1 MKLRKYLFAAL
12 AVAATAS
19 CVEEN
24 MENPQQSTHNGTL
37 VEKVFE
43 AYTPTKTAL
52 GADGLSVVWSEN
64 DGINVFDETASCAD
78 YDAFTVKS
86 SGGAKTSFN
95 GMADGGAK
103 EFYALYPYSEDA
115 SWDYE
120 TKTVK
125 TYLTHK
131 QKASVGGF
139 DSSAAISVA
148 SESEGVLRFQN
159 VGALMTFTISSSDVK
174 EIIIKSNNAEKLAG
188 AVSVK
193 FDAEGKP
200 SIDNAALGTRW
211 EKVQLLPV
219 EGSVFTP
226 GVYHIVVL
234 PCTLKNGLTVNVT
247 KTDNKVYSKF
257 KKDEA
262 VLEQGKQFLLGVI
275 DSNLTYDRDK
285 FTAVP
290 SSTPNLGTLLITNTH
305 VGMFKLVTDKTTTA
319 TASIGRALG
328 FVSERAKG
336 GTNYD
341 SETVLD
347 ANKQTTNPG
356 DFYGYVSDVSLLM
369 LNTFLQGVQANSKYR
384 PPYYNPAVNT
394 MYDWATA
401 CINVDYPDDNET
413 VGSFLVRGCYP
424 FFVVFEYLKD
434 QTTYM
439 TAEQQAAITAWFRK
453 IADEVKLSITL
464 WQQNDYFGSQYY
476 QNMSAAHMWGLLSIG
491 YAIDDPSLVEFAVDS
506 IDNPRDFYDCLQG
519 CILMEG
525 DTPSLRDPNHVA
537 PQTGEIIDRY
547 RHTTATNKGL
557 QYTSLTLQ
565 ILSTAARTMKNNGL
579 NLYDYTCPTGE
590 NLKLAYEFYAP
601 FYAQN
606 RADLKG
612 GYYTGEDSRIG
623 IAGDLHGLFE
633 LGYDAYPNS
642 DAIKSV
648 INNIPDRASNAKA
661 ASDVNNATIRQ
672 MHPQLG
678 YTRLLSVSVDNA
690 N

>member
-131 QKASVGGF
+131 QKASAGGF

-148 SESEGVLRFQN
+148 SESDGVLRFEN
-159 VGALMTFTISSSDVK
+159 VGSLMTFTISSSDVK

-193 FDAEGKP
+193 FDAEGRP

-211 EKVQLLPV
+211 EKVQLLPAG
-219 EGSVFTP
+219 GSVFAP
-226 GVYHIVVL
+226 GVYNIVVL

-275 DSNLTYDRDK
+275 DANLTYDRDK
-285 FTAVP
+285 FTAAT
-290 SSTPNLGTLLITNTH
+290 SANATLLYTSTQFAAIKNATGASVVEALGYAWTR
-305 VGMFKLVTDKTTTA
+305 GADGAKLDVESVTDENKATTA
-319 TASIGRALG
+319 II
-328 FVSERAKG
+328 
-336 GTNYD
+336 
-341 SETVLD
+341 
-347 ANKQTTNPG
+347 
-356 DFYGYVSDVSLLM
+356 DFYNAVSNISLSTLHM
-369 LNTFLQGVQANSKYR
+369 FTFGNTGGKNDRKVLYPKCMDIIS
-384 PPYYNPAVNT
+384 
-394 MYDWATA
+394 DWAIA
-401 CINVDYPDDNET
+401 CSNVDYPDNDPD
-413 VGSFLVRGCYP
+413 VGALLVRGCYP
-424 FFVVFEYLKD
+424 FFVVFELLKG
-434 QTTYM
+434 TAFT
-439 TAEQQAAITAWFRK
+439 TAEKDAAIEAWFRK

-476 QNMSAAHMWGLLSIG
+476 QNMSAAHMWGLMSIG
-491 YAIDDPSLVEFAVDS
+491 YAIDDTSLIEFALDC

-606 RADLKG
+606 KADLRG

-623 IAGDLHGLFE
+623 LASDLHGLFE
-633 LGYDAYPNS
+633 LGYNAYPNS
-642 DAIKSV
+642 TEIKAVIDAIP
-648 INNIPDRASNAKA
+648 NRASNAKN
-661 ASDVNNATIRQ
+661 ASEGNNATIRQ
-672 MHPQLG
+672 MHQQLG
-678 YTRLLSVSVDNA
+678 YTRFLSIDVDATN
-690 N
+690 

>member
-37 VEKVFE
+37 VEKFFE

-52 GADGLSVVWSEN
+52 GTDGLSVVWSEN

-275 DSNLTYDRDK
+275 DSGLTYDRDK
-285 FTAVP
+285 FKATF
-290 SSTPNLGTLLITNTH
+290 SSTVGKYTMLYTNTH
-305 VGMFKLVTDKTTTA
+305 NGLFKGTFPEGSSIANAKSLTATRAKDGSSYDPESVTDDDKATTDVGT
-319 TASIGRALG
+319 
-328 FVSERAKG
+328 FYDKVS
-336 GTNYD
+336 NI
-341 SETVLD
+341 
-347 ANKQTTNPG
+347 
-356 DFYGYVSDVSLLM
+356 SLLT
-369 LNTFLQGVQANSKYR
+369 LNMFIFCQQQTSSTKN
-384 PPYYNPAVNT
+384 PYMQKIAT
-394 MYDWATA
+394 IIADWAAA
-401 CINVDYPDDNET
+401 CNDVDYPDDAEG
-413 VGSFLVRGCYP
+413 VGALLARGCYP
-424 FFVVFEYLKD
+424 FFVNVEALWNHSTWI
-434 QTTYM
+434 TT
-439 TAEQQAAITAWFRK
+439 EQQAVIETWLRK
-453 IADEVKLSITL
+453 IATEIKQSISL
-464 WQQNDYFGSQYY
+464 WQSNDYFGSQYF

-491 YAIDDPSLVEFAVDS
+491 YALEDADMVEYALDH
-506 IDNPRDFYDCLQG
+506 IDNPRDFYDLLQG

-525 DTPSLRDPNHVA
+525 DTPCLRDPNSVA
-537 PQTGEIIDRY
+537 PQTGEIMDRY
-547 RHTTATNKGL
+547 RHTTANNKGL

-565 ILSTAARTMKNNGL
+565 ILSSAARTMKNNGL
-579 NLYDYTCPTGE
+579 DLYQYTCPTGE
-590 NLKLAYEFYAP
+590 NLRLAYEFYAP
-601 FYAQN
+601 FYANNDASLQ
-606 RADLKG
+606 G
-612 GYYTGEDSRIG
+612 GYYDGESRRIG

-633 LGYDAYPNS
+633 LGYNAYPDNA
-642 DAIKSV
+642 AIKSV
-648 INNIPDRASNAKA
+648 IDAIPDRASNAETA
-661 ASDVNNATIRQ
+661 TDGNNATKCQ
-672 MHPQLG
+672 MHQQLG
-678 YTRLLSVSVDNA
+678 YTRLLSIDVDRTN
-690 N
+690 

>member
-24 MENPQQSTHNGTL
+24 MENPQHSTHNGTL

-275 DSNLTYDRDK
+275 DSGLTYDRDK
-285 FTAVP
+285 FKATFSPTVGIY
-290 SSTPNLGTLLITNTH
+290 TMLYTNTH
-305 VGMFKLVTDKTTTA
+305 NGLFKGTFPEGSSIANAKSLTAKRGQGGNSYDQESVTDDDKATTDVGT
-319 TASIGRALG
+319 
-328 FVSERAKG
+328 FYDKVS
-336 GTNYD
+336 NI
-341 SETVLD
+341 
-347 ANKQTTNPG
+347 
-356 DFYGYVSDVSLLM
+356 SLLT
-369 LNTFLQGVQANSKYR
+369 LNMFIFCQQQTSSTKNSYMKKI
-384 PPYYNPAVNT
+384 AT
-394 MYDWATA
+394 IIADWAAA
-401 CINVDYPDDNET
+401 CKDVDYPDDAEG
-413 VGSFLVRGCYP
+413 VGALLARGCYP
-424 FFVVFEYLKD
+424 FFVNVEALWNHSTWI
-434 QTTYM
+434 TT
-439 TAEQQAAITAWFRK
+439 EQQAVIETWLRK
-453 IADEVKLSITL
+453 IATEIKQSISL
-464 WQQNDYFGSQYY
+464 WQSNDYFGSQYF

-491 YAIDDPSLVEFAVDS
+491 YALEDADMVEYALDH
-506 IDNPRDFYDCLQG
+506 IDNPRDFYDLLQG

-525 DTPSLRDPNHVA
+525 DTPCLRDHNSVA
-537 PQTGEIIDRY
+537 PQTGEIMDRY
-547 RHTTATNKGL
+547 RHTTANNKGL

-565 ILSTAARTMKNNGL
+565 ILSSAARTMKNNGL
-579 NLYDYTCPTGE
+579 DLYQYTCPTGE
-590 NLKLAYEFYAP
+590 NLRLAYEFYAP
-601 FYAQN
+601 FYANNDASLQ
-606 RADLKG
+606 G
-612 GYYTGEDSRIG
+612 GYYDGESSRIG
-623 IAGDLHGLFE
+623 GAGDLHGLFE
-633 LGYDAYPNS
+633 LGYNAYPDNA
-642 DAIKSV
+642 AIKSV
-648 INNIPDRASNAKA
+648 IDAIPDRASNAKTA
-661 ASDVNNATIRQ
+661 TDGNNATICQ
-672 MHPQLG
+672 MHQQLG
-678 YTRLLSVSVDNA
+678 YTRLLSIDVDKTN
-690 N
+690 

>member
-1 MKLRKYLFAAL
+1 MKLRKYLFTAL

-131 QKASVGGF
+131 QTASAGGF

-148 SESEGVLRFQN
+148 SESDGVLCFEN

-211 EKVQLLPV
+211 EKVQLLPAG
-219 EGSVFTP
+219 GSVFAP
-226 GVYHIVVL
+226 GVYNIVVL

-275 DSNLTYDRDK
+275 DANLTYDRDK
-285 FTAVP
+285 FTAAT
-290 SSTPNLGTLLITNTH
+290 SANATLLYTSTQFAAIKNATGASVVEALGYAKTRGSGGAKLDVESVTDENKATTDIGQFYGA
-305 VGMFKLVTDKTTTA
+305 VSDISLVTLHMFTSGNTGVSQDRKTLYPKA
-319 TASIGRALG
+319 IDLI
-328 FVSERAKG
+328 
-336 GTNYD
+336 
-341 SETVLD
+341 
-347 ANKQTTNPG
+347 
-356 DFYGYVSDVSLLM
+356 
-369 LNTFLQGVQANSKYR
+369 
-384 PPYYNPAVNT
+384 
-394 MYDWATA
+394 YDWAQA
-401 CINVDYPDDNET
+401 CTNVDYPDDPN
-413 VGSFLVRGCYP
+413 VGALLVRGCYP
-424 FFVVFEYLKD
+424 FFVVFELLNG
-434 QTTYM
+434 TAFT
-439 TAEQQAAITAWFRK
+439 TAEKDAAIEAWFRK
-453 IADEVKLSITL
+453 MAEDVKHSITL

-476 QNMSAAHMWGLLSIG
+476 QNISAAHMWGLMSIG
-491 YAIDDPSLVEFAVDS
+491 YAVKDPSLVEFALDC

-606 RADLKG
+606 KADLRG

-623 IAGDLHGLFE
+623 LAGDLHGLFE
-633 LGYDAYPNS
+633 LGYNAYPNS
-642 DAIKSV
+642 TEIKAVIDAIP
-648 INNIPDRASNAKA
+648 NRASNAKN
-661 ASDVNNATIRQ
+661 ASEGNNATIRQ
-672 MHPQLG
+672 MHQQLG
-678 YTRLLSVSVDNA
+678 YTRFLSIDVDATN
-690 N
+690 

>member
-1 MKLRKYLFAAL
+1 MKLRKYLIAAL

-131 QKASVGGF
+131 QTASAGGF

-148 SESEGVLRFQN
+148 SESDGVLCFEN

-211 EKVQLLPV
+211 EKVQLLPAG
-219 EGSVFTP
+219 GSVFTP
-226 GVYHIVVL
+226 GVYNIVVL

-257 KKDEA
+257 NKDEA

-275 DSNLTYDRDK
+275 DANLTYDRDK
-285 FTAVP
+285 FTAAT
-290 SSTPNLGTLLITNTH
+290 SANATLLYTSTQFAAIKNATGASVVEALGYAKTRGSGGATLD
-305 VGMFKLVTDKTTTA
+305 VESVTDENKATTA
-319 TASIGRALG
+319 II
-328 FVSERAKG
+328 
-336 GTNYD
+336 
-341 SETVLD
+341 
-347 ANKQTTNPG
+347 
-356 DFYGYVSDVSLLM
+356 DFYNAVSNISLSTLHM
-369 LNTFLQGVQANSKYR
+369 FTFGNTGEKNDRKKLYPKC
-384 PPYYNPAVNT
+384 
-394 MYDWATA
+394 MDIIYDWAIA
-401 CINVDYPDDNET
+401 CSNVDYLDNDPD
-413 VGSFLVRGCYP
+413 VGALLVRGCYP
-424 FFVVFEYLKD
+424 FFVVFELLKGTAF
-434 QTTYM
+434 TT
-439 TAEQQAAITAWFRK
+439 ADKDAAIEAWFRK
-453 IADEVKLSITL
+453 IAEDVKHSISL
-464 WQQNDYFGSQYY
+464 WQQNDYFNSQYY

-491 YAIDDPSLVEFAVDS
+491 YAIDDTSLIEFALDC

-606 RADLKG
+606 KADLRG

-623 IAGDLHGLFE
+623 LAGDLHGLFE
-633 LGYDAYPNS
+633 LGYNAYPNS
-642 DAIKSV
+642 TEIKVVIDAIP
-648 INNIPDRASNAKA
+648 NRASNAKA
-661 ASDVNNATIRQ
+661 ASDGNNATIRQ
-672 MHPQLG
+672 MHQQLG
-678 YTRLLSVSVDNA
+678 YTRLLSIDVDKTN
-690 N
+690 

>member
-1 MKLRKYLFAAL
+1 MKLRKYLFTAL

-131 QKASVGGF
+131 QKASAGGF

-148 SESEGVLRFQN
+148 SESDGVLRFEN

-275 DSNLTYDRDK
+275 DSGLTYDRDK
-285 FTAVP
+285 FKATF
-290 SSTPNLGTLLITNTH
+290 SSTVGIYTMLYTNTH
-305 VGMFKLVTDKTTTA
+305 NGLFKGTFPEGSSIANAKSLTATRGQGGNSYDPESVTDDDKATTDVGT
-319 TASIGRALG
+319 
-328 FVSERAKG
+328 FYDKVS
-336 GTNYD
+336 N
-341 SETVLD
+341 
-347 ANKQTTNPG
+347 
-356 DFYGYVSDVSLLM
+356 VSLLT
-369 LNTFLQGVQANSKYR
+369 LNMFIYCQQQTSSTKNSYMKKI
-384 PPYYNPAVNT
+384 AT
-394 MYDWATA
+394 IIADWAAA
-401 CINVDYPDDNET
+401 CKDVDYPDDAEG
-413 VGSFLVRGCYP
+413 VGALLARGCYP
-424 FFVVFEYLKD
+424 FFVNVEALWNHSTWI
-434 QTTYM
+434 TT
-439 TAEQQAAITAWFRK
+439 EQQAVIETWLRK
-453 IADEVKLSITL
+453 IATEIKQSISL
-464 WQQNDYFGSQYY
+464 WQSNDYFGSQYF

-491 YAIDDPSLVEFAVDS
+491 YALEDADMVEYALDH
-506 IDNPRDFYDCLQG
+506 IDNPRDFYDLLQG

-525 DTPSLRDPNHVA
+525 DTPCLRDHNSVA
-537 PQTGEIIDRY
+537 PQTGEIMDRY
-547 RHTTATNKGL
+547 RHTTANNKGL

-565 ILSTAARTMKNNGL
+565 ILSSAARTMKNNGL
-579 NLYDYTCPTGE
+579 DLYQYTCPTGE
-590 NLKLAYEFYAP
+590 NLRLAYEFYAP
-601 FYAQN
+601 FYANNDARLQ
-606 RADLKG
+606 G
-612 GYYTGEDSRIG
+612 GYYDGESSRIG
-623 IAGDLHGLFE
+623 GAGDLHGLFE
-633 LGYDAYPNS
+633 LGYNAYPDNA
-642 DAIKSV
+642 AIKSV
-648 INNIPDRASNAKA
+648 IDAIPDRASNAKTA
-661 ASDVNNATIRQ
+661 TDGNNATICQ
-672 MHPQLG
+672 MHQQLG
-678 YTRLLSVSVDNA
+678 YTRLLSIDVDKTN
-690 N
+690 

>member
-24 MENPQQSTHNGTL
+24 MENPQHSTHNGTL

-275 DSNLTYDRDK
+275 DSGLTYDRDK
-285 FTAVP
+285 FKATFSPTVGIY
-290 SSTPNLGTLLITNTH
+290 TMLYTNTH
-305 VGMFKLVTDKTTTA
+305 NGLFKGTFPEGSSIANAKSLTAKRGQGGNSYDQESVTDDDKATTDVGT
-319 TASIGRALG
+319 
-328 FVSERAKG
+328 FYDKVS
-336 GTNYD
+336 NI
-341 SETVLD
+341 
-347 ANKQTTNPG
+347 
-356 DFYGYVSDVSLLM
+356 SLLT
-369 LNTFLQGVQANSKYR
+369 LNMFIFCQQQTSSTKNSYMKKI
-384 PPYYNPAVNT
+384 AT
-394 MYDWATA
+394 IIADWAAA
-401 CINVDYPDDNET
+401 CKDVDYPDDAEG
-413 VGSFLVRGCYP
+413 VGALLARGCYP
-424 FFVVFEYLKD
+424 FFVNVEALWNHSTWI
-434 QTTYM
+434 TT
-439 TAEQQAAITAWFRK
+439 EQQAVIETWLRK
-453 IADEVKLSITL
+453 IATEIKQSISL
-464 WQQNDYFGSQYY
+464 WQSNDYFGSQYF

-491 YAIDDPSLVEFAVDS
+491 YALEDADMVEYALDH
-506 IDNPRDFYDCLQG
+506 IDNPRDFYDLLQG

-525 DTPSLRDPNHVA
+525 DTPCLRDHNSVA
-537 PQTGEIIDRY
+537 PQTGEIMDRY
-547 RHTTATNKGL
+547 RHTTANNKGL

-565 ILSTAARTMKNNGL
+565 ILSSAARTMKNNGL
-579 NLYDYTCPTGE
+579 DLYQYTCPTGE
-590 NLKLAYEFYAP
+590 NLRLAYEFYAP
-601 FYAQN
+601 FYANNDASLQ
-606 RADLKG
+606 G
-612 GYYTGEDSRIG
+612 GYYDGESSRIG

-633 LGYDAYPNS
+633 LGYNAYPDNA
-642 DAIKSV
+642 AIKSV
-648 INNIPDRASNAKA
+648 IDAIPDRASNAKTA
-661 ASDVNNATIRQ
+661 TDGNNATICQ
-672 MHPQLG
+672 MHQQLG
-678 YTRLLSVSVDNA
+678 YTRLLSIDVDKTN
-690 N
+690 

>member
-211 EKVQLLPV
+211 EKVQLLPAG
-219 EGSVFTP
+219 GSVFAP
-226 GVYHIVVL
+226 GVYNIVVL

-275 DSNLTYDRDK
+275 DSGLTYDRDK
-285 FTAVP
+285 FKATFSPTVGIY
-290 SSTPNLGTLLITNTH
+290 TMLYTNTH
-305 VGMFKLVTDKTTTA
+305 
-319 TASIGRALG
+319 
-328 FVSERAKG
+328 
-336 GTNYD
+336 
-341 SETVLD
+341 
-347 ANKQTTNPG
+347 
-356 DFYGYVSDVSLLM
+356 
-369 LNTFLQGVQANSKYR
+369 
-384 PPYYNPAVNT
+384 
-394 MYDWATA
+394 
-401 CINVDYPDDNET
+401 
-413 VGSFLVRGCYP
+413 
-424 FFVVFEYLKD
+424 
-434 QTTYM
+434 
-439 TAEQQAAITAWFRK
+439 
-453 IADEVKLSITL
+453 
-464 WQQNDYFGSQYY
+464 
-476 QNMSAAHMWGLLSIG
+476 
-491 YAIDDPSLVEFAVDS
+491 
-506 IDNPRDFYDCLQG
+506 
-519 CILMEG
+519 
-525 DTPSLRDPNHVA
+525 
-537 PQTGEIIDRY
+537 
-547 RHTTATNKGL
+547 
-557 QYTSLTLQ
+557 
-565 ILSTAARTMKNNGL
+565 NGL
-579 NLYDYTCPTGE
+579 FKGTFPEGKTKFINFSRKTG
-590 NLKLAYEFYAP
+590 
-601 FYAQN
+601 
-606 RADLKG
+606 
-612 GYYTGEDSRIG
+612 
-623 IAGDLHGLFE
+623 
-633 LGYDAYPNS
+633 
-642 DAIKSV
+642 
-648 INNIPDRASNAKA
+648 
-661 ASDVNNATIRQ
+661 
-672 MHPQLG
+672 
-678 YTRLLSVSVDNA
+678 
-690 N
+690 

>member
-1 MKLRKYLFAAL
+1 MKLRKYLIAAL

-131 QKASVGGF
+131 QKASAGGF

-148 SESEGVLRFQN
+148 SESDGVLCFEN

-211 EKVQLLPV
+211 EKVQLLPAG
-219 EGSVFTP
+219 GSVFAP
-226 GVYHIVVL
+226 GVYNIVVL

-275 DSNLTYDRDK
+275 DANLTYDRDK
-285 FTAVP
+285 FTAAT
-290 SSTPNLGTLLITNTH
+290 SANATLLYTSTQFAAIKNATGASVVEALGYAKTR
-305 VGMFKLVTDKTTTA
+305 GAEGAKLDVESVTDENKATTA
-319 TASIGRALG
+319 II
-328 FVSERAKG
+328 
-336 GTNYD
+336 
-341 SETVLD
+341 
-347 ANKQTTNPG
+347 
-356 DFYGYVSDVSLLM
+356 DFYNAVSNISLSTLHM
-369 LNTFLQGVQANSKYR
+369 FTFGNTGAKNDRKVLYPKCMDIIS
-384 PPYYNPAVNT
+384 
-394 MYDWATA
+394 DWAIA
-401 CINVDYPDDNET
+401 CSNVDYPDNDSD
-413 VGSFLVRGCYP
+413 VGALLVRGCYP
-424 FFVVFEYLKD
+424 FFVVFELLKGTAF
-434 QTTYM
+434 TT
-439 TAEQQAAITAWFRK
+439 ADKDAAIEAWFRK
-453 IADEVKLSITL
+453 IAEDVKHSISL
-464 WQQNDYFGSQYY
+464 WQQNDYFNSQYY

-491 YAIDDPSLVEFAVDS
+491 YAIDDTSLIEFALDC

-525 DTPSLRDPNHVA
+525 DTPSLRDPNSVA

-547 RHTTATNKGL
+547 RHATATNKGL

-565 ILSTAARTMKNNGL
+565 ILSNAARTMRNNGL

-606 RADLKG
+606 KADLRG

-623 IAGDLHGLFE
+623 LAGDLHGLFE
-633 LGYDAYPNS
+633 LGYNAYPNS
-642 DAIKSV
+642 TEIKAVIDAIP
-648 INNIPDRASNAKA
+648 NRASNAKN
-661 ASDVNNATIRQ
+661 ASEGNNATIRQ
-672 MHPQLG
+672 MHQQLG
-678 YTRLLSVSVDNA
+678 YTRFLSIDVDATN
-690 N
+690 

>member
-131 QKASVGGF
+131 QKASAGGF

-148 SESEGVLRFQN
+148 SESDGVLRFEN

-193 FDAEGKP
+193 FDAEGRP

-211 EKVQLLPV
+211 EKVQLLPAG
-219 EGSVFTP
+219 GSVFTP
-226 GVYHIVVL
+226 GVYNIVVL

-275 DSNLTYDRDK
+275 DANLTYDRDK
-285 FTAVP
+285 FTAAT
-290 SSTPNLGTLLITNTH
+290 SANATLLYTSTQFAAIKNATGASVVEALGYAKTR
-305 VGMFKLVTDKTTTA
+305 GAEGAKLDVESVTDENKATTA
-319 TASIGRALG
+319 II
-328 FVSERAKG
+328 
-336 GTNYD
+336 
-341 SETVLD
+341 
-347 ANKQTTNPG
+347 
-356 DFYGYVSDVSLLM
+356 DFYKAVSNISLSTLHM
-369 LNTFLQGVQANSKYR
+369 FTFGNTGEKDDRKLLYPKCMDIIS
-384 PPYYNPAVNT
+384 
-394 MYDWATA
+394 DWAIA
-401 CINVDYPDDNET
+401 CSNVDYLDNDPD
-413 VGSFLVRGCYP
+413 VGALLVRGCYP
-424 FFVVFEYLKD
+424 FFVVFELLKGTD
-434 QTTYM
+434 FT
-439 TAEQQAAITAWFRK
+439 TAEKDAAIEAWFRK
-453 IADEVKLSITL
+453 IAEEVKHSISL
-464 WQQNDYFGSQYY
+464 WQQNDYFNSQYY

-491 YAIDDPSLVEFAVDS
+491 YAIDDTSLIEFALDC

-606 RADLKG
+606 KADLRG

-623 IAGDLHGLFE
+623 LAGDLHGLFE
-633 LGYDAYPNS
+633 LGYNAYPNS
-642 DAIKSV
+642 TEIKAVIDAIP
-648 INNIPDRASNAKA
+648 NRASNAKA
-661 ASDVNNATIRQ
+661 ASDGNNATIRQ
-672 MHPQLG
+672 MHQQLG
-678 YTRLLSVSVDNA
+678 YTRLLSIDVDKTN
-690 N
+690 